1 MKILYF
7 AWLKNKTGVS
17 EEIINDDS
25 IQDIK
30 SLLKFISEKYP
41 KLKEFII
48 EDSGYGNWLV
58 NVKSLNTTPGTN
70 PTFLKYTLYQNYG
83 LPNEKKEVKVLNLA
97 QHTEKVTLD
106 TFIY

>member
-30 SLLKFISEKYP
+30 SLLKLISEKYP

-48 EDSGYGNWLV
+48 EEDFIRIAVNLEYTTDNKLLNKDDEIALFPPVSGG
-58 NVKSLNTTPGTN
+58 
-70 PTFLKYTLYQNYG
+70 
-83 LPNEKKEVKVLNLA
+83 
-97 QHTEKVTLD
+97 
-106 TFIY
+106 